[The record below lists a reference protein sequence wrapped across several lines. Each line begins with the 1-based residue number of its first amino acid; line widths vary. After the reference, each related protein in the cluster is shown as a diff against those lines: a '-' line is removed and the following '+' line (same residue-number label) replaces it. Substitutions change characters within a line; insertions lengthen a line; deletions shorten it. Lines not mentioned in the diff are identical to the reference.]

1 VGHHVGDQAAAGG
14 TEPEQK
20 LRIHHPVTGNQPQKD
35 GLADCSRSD
44 PFAGGVEIGVKPVV
58 IANLEEHVTRFP
70 YLVGDAPDLLQVR
83 EVGDVADGV
92 IVGSALVRHLEA
104 TSGDQRQTALASI
117 AQHVG
122 ELVASVG
129 ENIQIC
135 RVIRWVTEDGRFS
148 CYLHL
153 GGKIGVLVETQGS
166 DDEELLNDVCMHI
179 AAFNP
184 SYIVPEDVPEDV
196 LAKEREIAAA
206 QMAGKPA
213 EMMDK
218 IVQGKISKWYTEVYF
233 FRSVLYFFIISRDL
247 FVCVSFLFFRAS
259 SLVSMN
265 AGSLA
270 LSAI

>member
-1 VGHHVGDQAAAGG
+1 MVKELRDKTGAGMMDCKRALEAAEGDMEKAIENLRKAGIAKAERKSGRATREGGVVSYINGNTAVLAEVLCETDFVARNAKFQDYVQALIERVAGDYDVDG
-14 TEPEQK
+14 DLADRVREDE
-20 LRIHHPVTGNQPQKD
+20 TGN
-35 GLADCSRSD
+35 
-44 PFAGGVEIGVKPVV
+44 
-58 IANLEEHVTRFP
+58 
-70 YLVGDAPDLLQVR
+70 
-83 EVGDVADGV
+83 
-92 IVGSALVRHLEA
+92 
-104 TSGDQRQTALASI
+104 
-117 AQHVG
+117 VG

-218 IVQGKISKWYTEVYF
+218 IVQGKISKWYTEVCLT
-233 FRSVLYFFIISRDL
+233 RQPWLRDDK
-247 FVCVSFLFFRAS
+247 S
-259 SLVSMN
+259 SL
-265 AGSLA
+265 AKLA
-270 LSAI
+270 PKLKVKRFVRWQIGEGE